1 MRGLTVHGNII
12 LMHKQISYA
21 VTAIVLIVSMGG
33 MFVVT
38 DGPTGLATATFGQS
52 DVLGNCCCEGPQG
65 IFTISSGKLLTE
77 TTHSQCALVCA
88 KEGSRATP
96 ITTIGTC

>member
-1 MRGLTVHGNII
+1 
-12 LMHKQISYA
+12 MHKEISYA
-21 VTAIVLIVSMGG
+21 VTAIVLIVSIGG

-65 IFTISSGKLLTE
+65 IFTASSGKLLTE

-88 KEGSRATP
+88 KEGSKGTQIA
-96 ITTIGTC
+96 TIGAC